1 MCVLNR
7 SIARHTG
14 VAHPQATQV
23 PYVEDGERAL
33 NLPMPIRFTLA
44 LVFALSLSACTTLH
58 GLHCK
63 GGEQLAIQ
71 DSVYFGTGKPNGVV
85 TTEEWA
91 DFLRTEVTPR
101 FPQGLTVHEA
111 SGQWRGADGA
121 IVREATHVLQLVHP
135 NDERIDKQVT
145 EIVASYKTKF
155 QQEAVLR
162 VRAGTCVSF

>member
-1 MCVLNR
+1 
-7 SIARHTG
+7 
-14 VAHPQATQV
+14 
-23 PYVEDGERAL
+23 
-33 NLPMPIRFTLA
+33 MPIRFTLA
-44 LVFALSLSACTTLH
+44 LVFALSLSACTTLR
-58 GLHCK
+58 GLDCK

-71 DSVYFGTGKPNGVV
+71 DSLYFGTGKPNGVV

-91 DFLRTEVTPR
+91 EFLQTEVTAR

-121 IVREATHVLQLVHP
+121 IVREATHVVQLVHP
-135 NDERIDKQVT
+135 DDAPSEERVAEVI
-145 EIVASYKTKF
+145 ASYKAKF